1 MQKVKA
7 KASLSIGSM
16 ALFFVFTEDT
26 KKEKAKT
33 SLMEKP
39 LETFYFCTR
48 RKTNVLR

>member
-26 KKEKAKT
+26 KKKRQ
-33 SLMEKP
+33 
-39 LETFYFCTR
+39 R
-48 RKTNVLR
+48 RL